1 MFSQDDDGQ
10 QGLVLTIV
18 FGLIALVVSMVVG
31 IGIYKR
37 NQDRA
42 PANSPVAT
50 AAVVKAV
57 ARLPEVASASLPDA
71 ASAAQAAQAASD
83 AASVNVENG
92 AVTFY
97 FSSGSADLAAGAGDA
112 LREVIKAA
120 KAGRKLVI
128 SGFHDETG
136 DAGKNAELARQ
147 RALAVR
153 DTLRAAGVADKQIEL
168 KKSEQ
173 MSASSSNADARRV
186 EVNLQ

>member
-18 FGLIALVVSMVVG
+18 FGLIAVVVSVVVG

-57 ARLPEVASASLPDA
+57 ARLPEVDRASLPDA
-71 ASAAQAAQAASD
+71 ASAAQAASD

-120 KAGRKLVI
+120 KGGRKLVI